1 MNGLLNHLRKVQ
13 LLQIYTVLLYFRR
26 VKLAEYR
33 QIATNRQERIESV
46 HTSCMKLTYIGI
58 VET

>member
-33 QIATNRQERIESV
+33 QIATNRQRRIESV
-46 HTSCMKLTYIGI
+46 HTSCMKLTYIDI
-58 VET
+58 EET